1 MACGPSGWRE
11 GRGRRVEL
19 STMFGRRKHLPR
31 RLQGDW
37 RRAGEVS
44 MQHTEDA
51 EEKTS
56 GSLGESGRIKNNES
70 GRRDEDDR

>member
-1 MACGPSGWRE
+1 MGRVGGE
-11 GRGRRVEL
+11 GGRGRRVEL
-19 STMFGRRKHLPR
+19 SSMFGRRKHLPR
-31 RLQGDW
+31 QLQADW

-56 GSLGESGRIKNNES
+56 GSLGESGRIKDNES
-70 GRRDEDDR
+70 GRRDEGDR